1 MNTEIGNKAY
11 STGTCADWIGFI
23 DSYQGKKRN
32 KTIQKAQTN
41 TNTNTEDRN
50 DDLSS
55 RSESESISSFDLCII
70 RLLCVM
76 TDDVLFC
83 FIVYHSVFHSTHR
96 LFCFVLF
103 YITNAIQCIA
113 SKPFHSIL
121 TQPKR
126 FLPSFLTISRL
137 N

>member
-113 SKPFHSIL
+113 LQANHSIPFSHN
-121 TQPKR
+121 QNVSS
-126 FLPSFLTISRL
+126 LPFSQYHD
-137 N
+137 